1 MDPVDP
7 HVHEVNAGQ
16 VPPGKGP
23 LLGLRRGTESPCVIK
38 KIRKN
43 ARGTA
48 DMLGRFGQA
57 VWVAVDADPVDMSDG
72 DDGTGRPLREERV
85 ADTWEIGLPPGLAS
99 TF

>member
-1 MDPVDP
+1 VA
-7 HVHEVNAGQ
+7 EEAG
-16 VPPGKGP
+16 
-23 LLGLRRGTESPCVIK
+23 E
-38 KIRKN
+38 N
-43 ARGTA
+43 ARGAA

-85 ADTWEIGLPPGLAS
+85 ADTWEIGLPSGLAL